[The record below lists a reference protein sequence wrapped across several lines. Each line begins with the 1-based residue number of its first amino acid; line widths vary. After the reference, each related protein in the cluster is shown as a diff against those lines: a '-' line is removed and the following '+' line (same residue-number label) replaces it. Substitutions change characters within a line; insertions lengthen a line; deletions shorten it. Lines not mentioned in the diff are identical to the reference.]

1 MLSDPGYLFSFPVV
15 QADGGEKES
24 CECINLSPLK

>member
-1 MLSDPGYLFSFPVV
+1 MLSGPGYLFSFPVV

-24 CECINLSPLK
+24 RECTNLSSLK